1 MAEDEGGSSAGR
13 RNSLLTGLPAVL
25 TASAALVTATVALI
39 GFVSRNGD
47 GGTRDS
53 GVGTTIARRAQTG
66 VELFSPREGRVPWK
80 TPIVIR
86 YSNIGQDAELW
97 LIERSDK
104 YYPHPGCPGEQPTV
118 QRAPG
123 QQSGTWNG
131 TIEIGAKD
139 TPAGDRFEL
148 LVLLAS
154 ERASQL
160 LSTQIR
166 GWCSPN
172 VDWTGI
178 SELPDENA
186 EVKANVAVLR

>member
-1 MAEDEGGSSAGR
+1 MAEDEGGSSASG

-39 GFVSRNGD
+39 GFVSRDGD
-47 GGTRDS
+47 GGTRD
-53 GVGTTIARRAQTG
+53 GGIGTTTAQRAQAE
-66 VELFSPREGRVPWK
+66 VELLSPSEGRVPWK

-86 YSNIGQDAELW
+86 YSNIGQDADLW

-104 YYPHPGCPGEQPTV
+104 YYPHPVCPGEQPTV

-123 QQSGTWNG
+123 QQSATWNG

-139 TPAGDRFEL
+139 TPTGARFEL
-148 LVLLAS
+148 LVLLTS
-154 ERASQL
+154 EHASQL
-160 LSTQIR
+160 LRTQIR

-172 VDWTGI
+172 VDWPGI
-178 SELPDENA
+178 FELPNENA
-186 EVKANVAVLR
+186 EVKASVAVVR